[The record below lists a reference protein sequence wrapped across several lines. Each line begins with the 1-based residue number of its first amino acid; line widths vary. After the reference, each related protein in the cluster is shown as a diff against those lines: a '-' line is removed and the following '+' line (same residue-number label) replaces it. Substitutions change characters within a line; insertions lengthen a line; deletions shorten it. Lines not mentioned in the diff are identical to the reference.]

1 MAQHNGTGGT
11 AGSSGNGTDGWGSGS
26 GHHERGSAFAY
37 DDDDDVVAG
46 SRGSTDYDG
55 SLDGGGG
62 SERGGAARVPCR
74 PSTTK
79 KFKQI
84 RSSLTKLLGSS
95 KWCAYFKW

>member
-1 MAQHNGTGGT
+1 MEAVDPEKEELLEYPT
-11 AGSSGNGTDGWGSGS
+11 S
-26 GHHERGSAFAY
+26 
-37 DDDDDVVAG
+37 
-46 SRGSTDYDG
+46 
-55 SLDGGGG
+55 
-62 SERGGAARVPCR
+62 R